1 MTHNALHRNEKNYH
15 YVWTQFTL
23 LVLRLEM
30 IDYVYY
36 IIISITTYFLAW
48 LRVTLALSDLNL
60 TSYEYQ
66 IYLSMGK
73 NR

>member
-30 IDYVYY
+30 IDYVRGPFNHN
-36 IIISITTYFLAW
+36 ILLGVIKGDTCIVWFEFSFLLIPNISKYG
-48 LRVTLALSDLNL
+48 
-60 TSYEYQ
+60 E
-66 IYLSMGK
+66 K
-73 NR
+73 